1 MKYLFKKKYIKIILT
16 NFYILIFLLFS
27 PALIFKFFKIA
38 KNNFE
43 IYDQKTSDI
52 RANYPTY
59 KNKELSNQIF
69 FEQNKVTYK
78 FRAYLG
84 WKSDPLKTKYT
95 NILGKYNSRYSVNQ
109 SLNKS
114 IWFFGGSTVWGT
126 GVSDQ
131 NTIPS
136 FFSKLTNKKVY
147 NFGES
152 GWTSRQSLNQ
162 LINLIGDGE
171 IPKKVIFYD
180 GINEVEHLCRANIND
195 LPNYFYENR
204 IKNQLFSNSVKLFS
218 IKIKNFILEPYKKI
232 AQNLS
237 KTNVNNFAHSYN
249 CDSDKDKSKRI
260 AKHLITN
267 WENAYLLAK
276 SKNSSFL
283 AILQPTIFSS
293 DVNFDYLEKNELR
306 KFDRINKQFNAVY
319 PVLIKEIKKVCEKDI
334 EFCKTIKDGRFWLK
348 NKENIFID
356 FFHVVDEGNKIIAD
370 KLSNI

>member
-1 MKYLFKKKYIKIILT
+1 M
-16 NFYILIFLLFS
+16 
-27 PALIFKFFKIA
+27 
-38 KNNFE
+38 
-43 IYDQKTSDI
+43 
-52 RANYPTY
+52 
-59 KNKELSNQIF
+59 
-69 FEQNKVTYK
+69 
-78 FRAYLG
+78 
-84 WKSDPLKTKYT
+84 
-95 NILGKYNSRYSVNQ
+95 
-109 SLNKS
+109 
-114 IWFFGGSTVWGT
+114 
-126 GVSDQ
+126 
-131 NTIPS
+131 
-136 FFSKLTNKKVY
+136 
-147 NFGES
+147 
-152 GWTSRQSLNQ
+152 
-162 LINLIGDGE
+162 
-171 IPKKVIFYD
+171 
-180 GINEVEHLCRANIND
+180 EHLCRANIND

-356 FFHVVDEGNKIIAD
+356 FFHVVDEGNKIIAE